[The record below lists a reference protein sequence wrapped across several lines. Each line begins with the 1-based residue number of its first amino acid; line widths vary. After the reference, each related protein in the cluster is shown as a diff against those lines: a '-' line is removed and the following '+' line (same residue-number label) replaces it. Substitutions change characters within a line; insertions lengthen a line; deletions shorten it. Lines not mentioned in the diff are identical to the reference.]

1 MDEKQSESDKVYLNI
16 IQKRNNI
23 TPMSESVSSKPKLVY
38 FNGRGLAET
47 TRLLFAVAGV
57 EYEDFRYPLKVIDF
71 SIFKFEREE
80 FNADKAAGKLAKS
93 LHKLPY
99 LEVDGEVIPQSKAV
113 ERYVA
118 RRYGLLGSNE
128 VEAAQID
135 AVCEYVKDFKADY
148 QKVRAL
154 KGEEREEGMKK
165 WFEETLPEKLGL
177 LDVIVQPLVDG
188 ATPNLAHVTLYNFLA
203 QFFDNVDGA
212 TEAMSG
218 TTNIKTVV
226 ERVAQHPGI
235 QAWLKSRPETPF

>member
-1 MDEKQSESDKVYLNI
+1 
-16 IQKRNNI
+16 
-23 TPMSESVSSKPKLVY
+23 MSESKPKLVY

-47 TRLLFAVAGV
+47 TRLLFAVADV

-71 SIFKFEREE
+71 SGYFFERDE
-80 FNADKAAGKLAKS
+80 FDVDKAAGKLARS

-99 LEVDGEVIPQSKAV
+99 LEVDGQVIPQSKAI

-118 RRYGLLGSNE
+118 RRYGLLGLNE

-165 WFEETLPEKLGL
+165 WFGETLPEKLGL
-177 LDVIVQPLVDG
+177 LDVIVPSLAEG
-188 ATPNLAHVTLYNFLA
+188 STPNLAHVTLYNFLA
-203 QFFDNVDGA
+203 QFFDDVEGA
-212 TEAMSG
+212 SKAMSG
-218 TTNIKTVV
+218 TTNIKSVV
-226 ERVAQHPGI
+226 EAVGQHPGI
-235 QAWLKSRPETPF
+235 LAWLKTRPETPF

>member
-1 MDEKQSESDKVYLNI
+1 M
-16 IQKRNNI
+16 KRNI
-23 TPMSESVSSKPKLVY
+23 TQMSKVVSSKPKLVY

-57 EYEDFRYPLKVIDF
+57 EYEDIRYPLKVIDF
-71 SIFKFEREE
+71 SILKFEKEE
-80 FNADKAAGKLAKS
+80 FNADKDAGKLAKS

-99 LEVDGEVIPQSKAV
+99 LEIDGQVIPQSKAV

-118 RRYGLLGSNE
+118 RQYGLLGTSE

-154 KGEEREEGMKK
+154 KDEDHEKGKKK

-177 LDVIVQPLVDG
+177 LDVIVQPLVEG

-226 ERVAQHPGI
+226 ERVGQHPGI
-235 QAWLKSRPETPF
+235 LAWLTSRPETPF

>member
-1 MDEKQSESDKVYLNI
+1 
-16 IQKRNNI
+16 
-23 TPMSESVSSKPKLVY
+23 MSESKPKLVY

-71 SIFKFEREE
+71 SLFKFERDE
-80 FNADKAAGKLAKS
+80 FDADKAAGKLARS

-99 LEVDGEVIPQSKAV
+99 LEVDGQVIPQSKAI

-118 RRYGLLGSNE
+118 RRYGLLGLNE

-165 WFEETLPEKLGL
+165 WFGETLPEKLGL
-177 LDVIVQPLVDG
+177 LDLIVPSLEEG
-188 ATPNLAHVTLYNFLA
+188 STPNLAHVTLYNFLA
-203 QFFDNVDGA
+203 QFFDDVEGA
-212 TEAMSG
+212 SKAMSG
-218 TTNIKTVV
+218 TTNIKSVV
-226 ERVAQHPGI
+226 ETVGQHPGI
-235 QAWLKSRPETPF
+235 LAWLKTRPETPF